1 MTTRTREITPKS
13 TMGEVLETYPSA
25 KRALFQAY
33 HIGGC
38 HSCGYELGEA
48 LENVCASHGLEDVS
62 EVIEFIKKSQE
73 QDDKVQVSA
82 REVAE
87 MVRSRVPFKFLDVR
101 SEEEWQVAKISG
113 AQLVTEQLV
122 QEIMT
127 SWPKD
132 TTIVVHCHHGMRSL
146 DAASYLIGHGFQN
159 VRSLAGGID
168 AWSREVDPTVPTY

>member
-13 TMGEVLETYPSA
+13 TMGEVLESYPSA

-38 HSCGYELGEA
+38 HSCGYELTEA
-48 LENVCASHGLEDVS
+48 LENVCASHGLEDLP

-87 MVRSRVPFKFLDVR
+87 MARNKVVFPAPLDPMRATASPRFTLRVTPQ
-101 SEEEWQVAKISG
+101 STW
-113 AQLVTEQLV
+113 
-122 QEIMT
+122 T
-127 SWPKD
+127 SP
-132 TTIVVHCHHGMRSL
+132 
-146 DAASYLIGHGFQN
+146 
-159 VRSLAGGID
+159 
-168 AWSREVDPTVPTY
+168 